1 MKRRIDFLVMALFAV
16 LLLTSCE
23 RVAPNYAGVLM
34 ENFGK
39 QGKED
44 FKISEYYRKDYAG
57 VHILYTV
64 LWVTIGYIAVW
75 AIAMIAGLD
84 TLMEKMSTALLITLV
99 LAAVVGYVVVLVSY
113 IGIASHLY
121 NKKHQEARQRVKRYN
136 HILTRLLKMY
146 EKETK

>member
-1 MKRRIDFLVMALFAV
+1 MLDERKVKLMTQLALYDQ
-16 LLLTSCE
+16 T
-23 RVAPNYAGVLM
+23 
-34 ENFGK
+34 

-57 VHILYTV
+57 VHIL
-64 LWVTIGYIAVW
+64 TIGYIAAW

>member
-1 MKRRIDFLVMALFAV
+1 MLDERKVKLMTQLALYDQ
-16 LLLTSCE
+16 T
-23 RVAPNYAGVLM
+23 
-34 ENFGK
+34 

-44 FKISEYYRKDYAG
+44 FKISEYYRKDY
-57 VHILYTV
+57 
-64 LWVTIGYIAVW
+64 
-75 AIAMIAGLD
+75 D

>member
-1 MKRRIDFLVMALFAV
+1 MLDERKVKLMTQLALYDQ
-16 LLLTSCE
+16 T
-23 RVAPNYAGVLM
+23 
-34 ENFGK
+34 

-44 FKISEYYRKDYAG
+44 FK

-64 LWVTIGYIAVW
+64 LWVTIGYIAAW

>member
-1 MKRRIDFLVMALFAV
+1 MLDERKVKLMTQLALYDQ
-16 LLLTSCE
+16 T
-23 RVAPNYAGVLM
+23 
-34 ENFGK
+34 

-57 VHILYTV
+57 VHILYT
-64 LWVTIGYIAVW
+64 
-75 AIAMIAGLD
+75 
-84 TLMEKMSTALLITLV
+84 V

>member
-44 FKISEYYRKDYAG
+44 FNEKKAFIQCRKKF
-57 VHILYTV
+57 
-64 LWVTIGYIAVW
+64 WVFNV
-75 AIAMIAGLD
+75 
-84 TLMEKMSTALLITLV
+84 
-99 LAAVVGYVVVLVSY
+99 
-113 IGIASHLY
+113 
-121 NKKHQEARQRVKRYN
+121 
-136 HILTRLLKMY
+136 
-146 EKETK
+146 

>member
-1 MKRRIDFLVMALFAV
+1 MLDERKVKLMTQLALYDQ
-16 LLLTSCE
+16 T
-23 RVAPNYAGVLM
+23 
-34 ENFGK
+34 

-99 LAAVVGYVVVLVSY
+99 RGSCRICGSSCVLYWNCKPPV
-113 IGIASHLY
+113 
-121 NKKHQEARQRVKRYN
+121 
-136 HILTRLLKMY
+136 
-146 EKETK
+146 

>member
-1 MKRRIDFLVMALFAV
+1 MLDERKVKLMTQLALYDQ
-16 LLLTSCE
+16 T
-23 RVAPNYAGVLM
+23 
-34 ENFGK
+34 

-84 TLMEKMSTALLITLV
+84 INSITDYVGSRGSCRICGSSCV
-99 LAAVVGYVVVLVSY
+99 LYWNCKPPV
-113 IGIASHLY
+113 
-121 NKKHQEARQRVKRYN
+121 
-136 HILTRLLKMY
+136 
-146 EKETK
+146 

>member
-1 MKRRIDFLVMALFAV
+1 MLDERKVKLMTQLALYDQ
-16 LLLTSCE
+16 T
-23 RVAPNYAGVLM
+23 
-34 ENFGK
+34 

-64 LWVTIGYIAVW
+64 LWVTIGYIAAW

-121 NKKHQEARQRVKRYN
+121 NKKHQEARQRVK
-136 HILTRLLKMY
+136 
-146 EKETK
+146 

>member
-1 MKRRIDFLVMALFAV
+1 MLDERKVKLMTRLALYDQ
-16 LLLTSCE
+16 T
-23 RVAPNYAGVLM
+23 
-34 ENFGK
+34 

-57 VHILYTV
+57 VHIIYTV
-64 LWVTIGYIAVW
+64 LWVTVGYALAW
-75 AIAMIAGLD
+75 MLAMIAGLD
-84 TLMEKMSTALLITLV
+84 TLMEKASTVLLLTLIF
-99 LAAVVGYVVVLVSY
+99 AAIVGYVVVLVVY
-113 IGIASHLY
+113 IAVASHLY